1 MRVSFGPT
9 CILQISPA
17 DKGHNLFQKRLK
29 VQFLKFDLLYTAYAK
44 SWAQVIKT
52 KTCMATINSL
62 LTILL
67 LIVSSTTILGQQ
79 SRIGII
85 DFYGTNNNETE
96 LRKCLPFIENDS
108 VQFLTESSYPKAK
121 KAIVECL
128 LRQST
133 IKQADISFVC
143 CVEKEG
149 KWIVFVGVD
158 TKSKDASLKTMTNDV
173 KLPAEMKNTYDSLMK
188 LLMIAIQKG
197 ESTENDSN
205 GHSIMTYLPAQ
216 QLQKKFITYAN
227 ENLSLLKEVLKS
239 SKHADQ
245 RQVAATVIAYYHD
258 KTDIIDDLLG
268 AVTDPDEHVRNNAVR
283 AIGIIVNYS
292 QNNPDL
298 KIQIPADPFIDMLN
312 SISWTDRNKSS
323 FVLLSLTL
331 NRDKRLLNQLKEQA
345 LKPIVDMAKW
355 KSAGHSMPGFVM
367 LGRIAEWSD
376 KEIMDGLNGDKKEA
390 INKMLVKINN

>member
-1 MRVSFGPT
+1 MRRVGR
-9 CILQISPA
+9 
-17 DKGHNLFQKRLK
+17 KY
-29 VQFLKFDLLYTAYAK
+29 V
-44 SWAQVIKT
+44 KT
-52 KTCMATINSL
+52 KTRMVTKNSL

-67 LIVSSTTILGQQ
+67 LIVSTTAILGQQ

-85 DFYGTNNNETE
+85 DFYGTTNNVTE
-96 LRKCLPFIENDS
+96 LRKCLPFTENDS
-108 VQFLTESSYPKAK
+108 VQFMTEFAHPKAK

-128 LRQST
+128 LNQST

-143 CVEKEG
+143 CDEKEG

-158 TKSKDASLKTMTNDV
+158 TKSKDASVKTKTNDI
-173 KLPAEMKNTYDSLMK
+173 KLPAEMKITYDSLMK
-188 LLMIAIQKG
+188 LIVIAIQKG
-197 ESTENDSN
+197 ESTENDSS

-258 KTDIIDDLLG
+258 KTEILEDLLG
-268 AVTDPDEHVRNNAVR
+268 AVTDPDAHVRNNAVR
-283 AIGIIVNYS
+283 ALGIIVNYS
-292 QNNPDL
+292 QSNPDL
-298 KIQIPADPFIDMLN
+298 KIQIPADPFIDMMN

-323 FVLLSLTL
+323 FVLLSLTN
-331 NRDKRLLNQLKEQA
+331 NRDKGLLSQLKKEA

-355 KSAGHSMPGFVM
+355 KSAGHSMPGYVM
-367 LGRIAEWSD
+367 LGRIADWSD

-390 INKMLVKINN
+390 INKMLIKINN